1 MRTLLVACLLA
12 LPLCAQQ
19 QVRQV
24 VVVTPGAASRPAA
37 PTKIVRVLPA
47 PAPAPAG
54 AYAGSRGQ
62 RDWRGTSRGAVV
74 QRSARYAAWRARF
87 RPTHPFRSVP
97 LRFRAGWR

>member
-1 MRTLLVACLLA
+1 MRTVFAALVLA
-12 LPLCAQQ
+12 LSVCAQQ
-19 QVRQV
+19 PSRQV
-24 VVVTPGAASRPAA
+24 VIVTPGAASRPAG

-47 PAPAPAG
+47 PTPAPVG

-62 RDWRGTSRGAVV
+62 RDWRGTTRGAFV
-74 QRSARYAAWRARF
+74 QRRAQYATWRARF

>member
-1 MRTLLVACLLA
+1 MRIILAVLLLSLS
-12 LPLCAQQ
+12 LSAQQ
-19 QVRQV
+19 PAPRV
-24 VVVTPGAASRPAA
+24 VVVTPGASSRPAA

-54 AYAGSRGQ
+54 AYAGTRGQ
-62 RDWRGTSRGAVV
+62 RDWRGTSRGAVM
-74 QRSARYAAWRARF
+74 QRRAQYSAWRAQF